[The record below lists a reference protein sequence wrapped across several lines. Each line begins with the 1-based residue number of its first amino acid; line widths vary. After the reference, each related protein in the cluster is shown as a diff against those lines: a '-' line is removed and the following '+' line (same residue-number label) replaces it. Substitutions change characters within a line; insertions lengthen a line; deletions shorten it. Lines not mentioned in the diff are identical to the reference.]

1 MIKIQK
7 ETLKIKLIMNQGIKV
22 EMKEI
27 DDECKLI
34 IRRIKQNKRIIQKQ
48 MQRNII
54 LLGKKRKK
62 YMSLRQT

>member
-34 IRRIKQNKRIIQKQ
+34 IRRIKQNKRIIQEQ